1 MPTLTTNGV
10 TLYYEDTGS
19 PPDTTRQSA
28 ETIVFSHGLLW
39 SGHMF
44 HKQVAALRDR
54 YRVITYDHR
63 GQGRSELTPTGYDM
77 DTLYQDAV
85 GLIEQ
90 LGTGPVHFA
99 GLSMG
104 GFVGMRLAARRPD
117 LLRSLLLLE
126 TSAEAEPAEN
136 VPKYR
141 TLCTVVKWL
150 GTWAVA
156 GPVMTIMFGQTFLH
170 DPARADERQ
179 YWTAQL
185 KQNKRSIVRAVN
197 GVIDRRPIWPE
208 LSQISRPTLVVVG
221 DEDVA
226 TKPPKAQ
233 RIHEAI
239 AGSRLV
245 VVPRAGH
252 TSSVEE
258 PEAVNQ
264 AILSFLESIAGETH
278 DPT

>member
-10 TLYYEDTGS
+10 TLYYEDTGA
-19 PPDTTRQSA
+19 PPPQPGQTPA

-39 SGHMF
+39 SGHLF
-44 HKQVAALRDR
+44 HPQVAALRAR
-54 YRVITYDHR
+54 YRVVTYDHR
-63 GQGRSELTPTGYDM
+63 GQGRSQVTPTGYDM
-77 DTLYQDAV
+77 DTLYADAV
-85 GLIEQ
+85 GLIDGLN
-90 LGTGPVHFA
+90 LGRVHFA

-104 GFVGMRLAARRPD
+104 GFIGMRLAARRPD

-126 TSAEAEPAEN
+126 TSAEGEPAEN

-141 TLCTVVKWL
+141 TLNFIVKWV

-156 GPVMTIMFGQTFLH
+156 GPVMKIMFGQTFLN
-170 DPARADERQ
+170 DPARADERR

-185 KQNKRSIVRAVN
+185 KQNKRSITRAVN
-197 GVIDRRPIWPE
+197 GVINRLPILPE
-208 LSQISRPTLVVVG
+208 LARIRLPTLVVVG

-226 TKPPKAQ
+226 TRPPKAQ

-245 VVPRAGH
+245 IIPRAGH
-252 TSSVEE
+252 TSSVEA
-258 PEAVNQ
+258 PEAVN
-264 AILSFLESIAGETH
+264 AALLTFLTSISVTAGE
-278 DPT
+278 